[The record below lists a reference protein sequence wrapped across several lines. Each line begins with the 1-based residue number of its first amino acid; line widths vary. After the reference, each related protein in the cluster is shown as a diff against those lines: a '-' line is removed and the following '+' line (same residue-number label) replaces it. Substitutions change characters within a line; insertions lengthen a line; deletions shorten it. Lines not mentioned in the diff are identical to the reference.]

1 MLMALTRPS
10 RSADLSKLNICY
22 RTYTAKGVT
31 FQPTHLSKQ
40 SHSSKPIRE
49 FFFPFYAADKNIC
62 PVRALQTYED
72 RTLAYREKNT
82 EPTLFLSWI
91 GKHNPVSSST
101 IARWL
106 RMCLQE
112 AGIDTDT
119 FKVNSVRGAAGS
131 SAAWSGVTVM
141 DILNAAD
148 RSTETT
154 FQQFYHQEMQ
164 DKFTFGS
171 AVLSSAS
178 TSNLHVDMETEPS
191 EM

>member
-1 MLMALTRPS
+1 MALTHPS
-10 RSADLSKLNICY
+10 RSANLSKLNIHY

-40 SHSSKPIRE
+40 SRSSKPIRE
-49 FFFPFYAADKNIC
+49 FFFSFYAADESIC
-62 PVRALQTYED
+62 PVRALQTYEE
-72 RTLAYREKNT
+72 RTLSYREKNT
-82 EPTLFLSWI
+82 KPTLFLSWI

-119 FKVNSVRGAAGS
+119 FKAHSVRGAAGS

-148 RSTETT
+148 WSTEAT
-154 FQQFYHQEMQ
+154 FQQFYHREMQ
-164 DKFTFGS
+164 DEATFGS